1 MKKTAALFLL
11 ALAAS
16 QLWAQSVAATGNADF
31 AVERA
36 RLTSERA
43 AADKAFADQRAV
55 CFKRFSVEDC
65 LAQSRLQRRA
75 ALDNIKRQ
83 EALINDAERKRRGGA
98 ALDRLEEKNSAQRAQ
113 DAAAQ
118 RDKAAKAQQDRE
130 QRATD
135 HTTGRAATA
144 SQEAEKQRQFDS
156 KQRAHAE
163 QLAKEASRRAAAPA
177 EVQRQEEK
185 LKKAEA
191 HRADVERKNAERT
204 KPRSA
209 PLPPPPP

>member
-1 MKKTAALFLL
+1 MKKITVCLL
-11 ALAAS
+11 LVLAAPS
-16 QLWAQSVAATGNADF
+16 LWAQSLAATGNADF

-36 RLTSERA
+36 RLTAERA
-43 AADKAFADQRAV
+43 AVDKAFTDERAV
-55 CFKRFSVEDC
+55 CFKKFSVEDC
-65 LAQSRLQRRA
+65 LAKSRQQRRT

-98 ALDRLEEKNSAQRAQ
+98 ALDRLEEKDSAQRAQ
-113 DAAAQ
+113 EAATQ

-130 QRATD
+130 QRSTD
-135 HTTGRAATA
+135 HTAGRAATA
-144 SQEAEKQRQFDS
+144 AQEGAMQRQYDG

-177 EVQRQEEK
+177 EVRRQEEK
-185 LKKAEA
+185 LKKAQA
-191 HRADVERKNAERT
+191 HRADVEKKNAERT

-209 PLPPPPP
+209 PLPAPPP